1 MIVTTESRT
10 PVWNERTGQRS
21 DAGAHP
27 PFLFQS
33 GVGLFESNHGCHLN
47 GNCIFQRGTRL
58 RDIESEL
65 ELDFLRV
72 TIIHVAIISRV
83 SSKVTLFLL
92 MKYILRV
99 IIHHTDSES
108 AEIKAV
114 TLVTI
119 VWDNGSDSASRYETM
134 IRIRDLIS

>member
-10 PVWNERTGQRS
+10 PVWNERTRKGS

-33 GVGLFESNHGCHLN
+33 GVGLFESNDGCHLN
-47 GNCIFQRGTRL
+47 GICIFQSGTRL

-65 ELDFLRV
+65 ESDFLRV
-72 TIIHVAIISRV
+72 TIIHIATMSRV

-92 MKYILRV
+92 MKYVLRV

-114 TLVTI
+114 TLVTV
-119 VWDNGSDSASRYETM
+119 VWDKGSDSASRYEIL
-134 IRIRDLIS
+134 IRIRDAIS